1 MKVVYEKPVMD
12 VQCFMANEFCS
23 TCGEHNKV
31 YKFTC
36 DAESHSHIGKG
47 GKVYEETNG
56 EPGLQIIALHPD
68 TYRSTYRPCGE
79 THEAPAIE
87 GNFIKGYLTNYAG
100 GDPIDVIIWTGLNDD
115 NTHCTTKLNMD
126 EWETAKS

>member
-23 TCGEHNKV
+23 TCGDVNKV

-36 DAESHSHIGKG
+36 DAPRGE
-47 GKVYEETNG
+47 VYKETNG
-56 EPGLQIIALHPD
+56 KQGLQTGWFGDEYLGG
-68 TYRSTYRPCGE
+68 YKPCGE
-79 THEAPAIE
+79 THEASKVDGEFFE
-87 GNFIKGYLTNYAG
+87 GYVLHDKGEWIPETETIN
-100 GDPIDVIIWTGLNDD
+100 VMIWTGANHD
-115 NTHCTTKLNMD
+115 NVHCTTKLNMD